1 MMPPVDLL
9 GFLSAKSGSNPS
21 VTPQPA
27 PAPRVPL
34 PRRVRTRPRL
44 DFVYRFLAWRRRR
57 ATRIVLSAL
66 DDRTLRDIGLVR
78 SEIEM
83 SVRSIGHPK
92 RR

>member
-1 MMPPVDLL
+1 MLPPVDLL
-9 GFLSAKSGSNPS
+9 GFLVAKSESNSS
-21 VTPQPA
+21 VTPQPTA
-27 PAPRVPL
+27 ALRVPL

-44 DFVYRFLAWRRRR
+44 DVVHRFLEWRRRR

-78 SEIEM
+78 SEIEAA
-83 SVRSIGHPK
+83 VRSIGFPK